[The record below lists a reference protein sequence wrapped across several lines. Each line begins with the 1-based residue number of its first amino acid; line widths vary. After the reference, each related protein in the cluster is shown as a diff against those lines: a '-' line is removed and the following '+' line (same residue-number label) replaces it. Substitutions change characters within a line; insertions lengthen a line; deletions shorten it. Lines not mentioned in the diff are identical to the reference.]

1 MPAPTAA
8 RPGASCGNDDMT
20 AFRRFDPYAILA
32 KADREQQPLAALAGL
47 AAATTKIENDTEAS
61 VISNSSRANKNRNHG
76 GAPAK
81 VANPAKVDEAGTFA
95 PLAALADP
103 TTELEIS
110 AQWGEAE
117 EERAAIIE
125 CDGKSPRAWAEGFA
139 RLNPDH
145 PPGDVPLRRWQRFV
159 DDAGI
164 FLDRWAAYA
173 AALGWG
179 PYDLFG
185 CDRDRPFARLDRA
198 GLLWLLNGDRLIA
211 LTENTATIET
221 GTGARQTYR
230 RKPSD
235 PRRVLAWELVE

>member
-139 RLNPDH
+139 RLDPD
-145 PPGDVPLRRWQRFV
+145 RRPATCRRGAGCGSSTTLAGFSIARF
-159 DDAGI
+159 
-164 FLDRWAAYA
+164 
-173 AALGWG
+173 ALS
-179 PYDLFG
+179 PQHSV
-185 CDRDRPFARLDRA
+185 
-198 GLLWLLNGDRLIA
+198 GDRS
-211 LTENTATIET
+211 TCS
-221 GTGARQTYR
+221 GAIGSGLSPASVR
-230 RKPSD
+230 PGFCGS
-235 PRRVLAWELVE
+235 